1 MSAFGGKADIGIG
14 GQNVRFMTRSGHWYE
29 QSGHC
34 YEHCSSKR
42 PQSERYQN
50 RPRRGPAALSS
61 LWTSAWL
68 IAASLFIGPDLFWG
82 TGGHFEAGAA
92 LGNQSWS

>member
-1 MSAFGGKADIGIG
+1 MIAHVRFWHLADITFGAC
-14 GQNVRFMTRSGHWYE
+14 QSGHWYE

-42 PQSERYQN
+42 PQSERCQN
-50 RPRRGPAALSS
+50 RPRRGLAALSS

-68 IAASLFIGPDLFWG
+68 IATSLFIGPDLFWG
-82 TGGHFEAGAA
+82 TGAF
-92 LGNQSWS
+92 